1 MVPQDLTLL
10 TYYSAIPHTM
20 HEPHKACHVAHQLL
34 GLGDDRFIHECAT
47 VLFFKTKSCDNV
59 VVAPLVLLITYNET
73 GHLLS
78 LDTQTNFPIK
88 VVLLSDSPYVGPSIE
103 ILKPFG

>member
-10 TYYSAIPHTM
+10 TYYSVIPHTM
-20 HEPHKACHVAHQLL
+20 HESRKTCHVAQQML
-34 GLGDDRFIHECAT
+34 GLGDDRFIPECAT
-47 VLFFKTKSCDNV
+47 ILFFKTKSSDNV

-73 GHLLS
+73 EHLS

-88 VVLLSDSPYVGPSIE
+88 VVLLSDSPYVGPSTE

>member
-1 MVPQDLTLL
+1 
-10 TYYSAIPHTM
+10 
-20 HEPHKACHVAHQLL
+20 
-34 GLGDDRFIHECAT
+34 LGDDRSIPECAT

-59 VVAPLVLLITYNET
+59 VVAPLVQLITYNET

-88 VVLLSDSPYVGPSIE
+88 VVLLSDSPYIGPSIE